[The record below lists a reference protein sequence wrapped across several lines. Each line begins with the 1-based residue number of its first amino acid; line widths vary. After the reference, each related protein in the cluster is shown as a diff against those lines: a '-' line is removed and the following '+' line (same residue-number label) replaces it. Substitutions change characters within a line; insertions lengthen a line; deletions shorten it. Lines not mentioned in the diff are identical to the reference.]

1 VRKLREH
8 SQVGFFDRVNRNL
21 NFYPFTSLHLLQ
33 MNSSTSQPSTTSARK
48 HYNSASR
55 SFLIRD
61 YSSTASSLHSALS
74 SLPPSPPHQWIE
86 SLLVSAPISL
96 EAELK
101 RKLDILQITF
111 LATVHSSSPLSPTPH
126 FDKLLQL
133 PPDELIKALWT
144 SLVNDDST
152 KEEEEEEILPTSQV
166 SLLHPSIA
174 TSLCLAAIKLEQ
186 PKLARSVA
194 EAWIGS
200 ASEELEKIV
209 WEEIQEIGLDWEG
222 ELPLDGM
229 GGAQGSTGMNGSS
242 ILKVPDN
249 GRRQLV
255 KSWIR
260 LLDLLVLHILPSLDE
275 WDAASD
281 FVRLQS
287 VENGGWVPDQ
297 RVEVSSLCVH
307 AFFARLLD

>member
-1 VRKLREH
+1 
-8 SQVGFFDRVNRNL
+8 
-21 NFYPFTSLHLLQ
+21 
-33 MNSSTSQPSTTSARK
+33 MNGSTSQPSTSTARK

-61 YSSTASSLHSALS
+61 YSSTASSLHSAVS

-86 SLLVSAPISL
+86 ALLESQPISPA
-96 EAELK
+96 AELK

-126 FDKLLQL
+126 FEKLLQL
-133 PPDELIKALWT
+133 PTDQLIKSLWG
-144 SLVNDDST
+144 SLVNNDST
-152 KEEEEEEILPTSQV
+152 KQEEEEEEEILPTLKV

-200 ASEELEKIV
+200 ASEELEKLA
-209 WEEIQEIGLDWEG
+209 WDEIQEIGQEWES
-222 ELPLDGM
+222 EIPLDGM
-229 GGAQGSTGMNGSS
+229 GGTQSNGGMNGSS
-242 ILKVPDN
+242 ILKAPDT

-255 KSWIR
+255 QSWIR
-260 LLDLLVLHILPSLDE
+260 LLDLLVLHILPGLEE
-275 WDAASD
+275 WDAAGD

-297 RVEVSSLCVH
+297 RVEVRRFSLPTNLSSV
-307 AFFARLLD
+307 R